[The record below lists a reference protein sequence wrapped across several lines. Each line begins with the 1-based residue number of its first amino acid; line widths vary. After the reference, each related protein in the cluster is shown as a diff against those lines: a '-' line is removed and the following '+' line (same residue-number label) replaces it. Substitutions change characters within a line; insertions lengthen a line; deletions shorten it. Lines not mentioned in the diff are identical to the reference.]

1 MKVEGNFRSSLGSWI
16 GGRWMVDSL
25 QKRHQVKKT
34 KINYHDQEKLT
45 VLVTFFKRNQVWIY
59 LILFAIGLCLRL
71 VGLEERAVHHDE
83 SLHGFF
89 AYQLFTGEG
98 YHHNPLMHGMSLF
111 HLLASFFF
119 LFGDNDYTLRLPF
132 ALAGSILILVPFL
145 LRDKLGDISSLFV
158 SFFLMISPTMLY
170 FSRFARNDIL
180 IALTTVLLIV
190 GIWKYIGSGKNGW
203 LYFIAFFCGIGFTVK
218 ENQYIIAFLIVVYF
232 IVTNWRQF
240 HDWVLS
246 RISLSDF
253 NRSADV
259 AVLITLLTIPLSI
272 AFISLFQGPLGLTLA
287 AKDGQP
293 GIATGAPMG
302 AGTYIAIAL
311 FIIFLSLSV
320 VFGWFWK
327 KKEFIK
333 IFLFFII
340 PFILIYT
347 NFGTHPGGA
356 ASGVWQSLGYWLA
369 QHDVS
374 RGSQPWYY
382 YLILTSVY
390 EFIPLLLSL
399 LFLAITIVRSTI
411 RTWLIG
417 IFSLTMFTLITLIS
431 MTSLNDGFVVIM
443 SILKVLAYVSLIF
456 LTFSLRTTTFNKF
469 LFFFGIASFLA
480 YTVAG
485 EKMPWL
491 TVHIVVPLI
500 FLAGTFTGK
509 VLNRF
514 LTDPIT
520 AKSKLYLLLSVFV
533 ICWGF
538 WMLIFRDLGTG
549 IELFF
554 KLWFVLTISGL
565 IVLGVWHFSRG
576 LPFLRVLLYLAIGF
590 LFLISPLYIRSSFQ
604 LTFSH
609 GDIPKEP
616 MVYTQTSP
624 QVHSFINEIHNIS
637 QITNLGY
644 DLPIEIDTR
653 DGFAWPWQWYLR
665 HYTSVSYQDH
675 SDGTGITSDE
685 RKVVIINERNR
696 ESFLE
701 KSPNHLRENRKIIH
715 RWWFPEETYRNK
727 NIVDLATQLSDKSR
741 VRNLMEFFV
750 YRKMNNRLGTISS
763 FVYFHEDLP
772 NTFN

>member
-1 MKVEGNFRSSLGSWI
+1 L
-16 GGRWMVDSL
+16 
-25 QKRHQVKKT
+25 
-34 KINYHDQEKLT
+34 
-45 VLVTFFKRNQVWIY
+45 
-59 LILFAIGLCLRL
+59 
-71 VGLEERAVHHDE
+71 
-83 SLHGFF
+83 
-89 AYQLFTGEG
+89 
-98 YHHNPLMHGMSLF
+98 
-111 HLLASFFF
+111 
-119 LFGDNDYTLRLPF
+119 
-132 ALAGSILILVPFL
+132 
-145 LRDKLGDISSLFV
+145 
-158 SFFLMISPTMLY
+158 
-170 FSRFARNDIL
+170 
-180 IALTTVLLIV
+180 
-190 GIWKYIGSGKNGW
+190 
-203 LYFIAFFCGIGFTVK
+203 
-218 ENQYIIAFLIVVYF
+218 
-232 IVTNWRQF
+232 
-240 HDWVLS
+240 
-246 RISLSDF
+246 
-253 NRSADV
+253 
-259 AVLITLLTIPLSI
+259 
-272 AFISLFQGPLGLTLA
+272 
-287 AKDGQP
+287 
-293 GIATGAPMG
+293 
-302 AGTYIAIAL
+302 
-311 FIIFLSLSV
+311 
-320 VFGWFWK
+320 
-327 KKEFIK
+327 
-333 IFLFFII
+333 
-340 PFILIYT
+340 
-347 NFGTHPGGA
+347 
-356 ASGVWQSLGYWLA
+356 
-369 QHDVS
+369 
-374 RGSQPWYY
+374 
-382 YLILTSVY
+382 
-390 EFIPLLLSL
+390 
-399 LFLAITIVRSTI
+399 
-411 RTWLIG
+411 
-417 IFSLTMFTLITLIS
+417 
-431 MTSLNDGFVVIM
+431 
-443 SILKVLAYVSLIF
+443 
-456 LTFSLRTTTFNKF
+456 
-469 LFFFGIASFLA
+469 GIASFLA

-500 FLAGTFTGK
+500 FLAGTFSGK

-520 AKSKLYLLLSVFV
+520 AKSKFYLLLSVFV

-538 WMLIFRDLGTG
+538 WMLIFQDLGTG

-624 QVHSFINEIHNIS
+624 QIHSFINEIHNIS
-637 QITNLGY
+637 QTTNLGY

-750 YRKMNNRLGTISS
+750 YRRINNRLGTISS